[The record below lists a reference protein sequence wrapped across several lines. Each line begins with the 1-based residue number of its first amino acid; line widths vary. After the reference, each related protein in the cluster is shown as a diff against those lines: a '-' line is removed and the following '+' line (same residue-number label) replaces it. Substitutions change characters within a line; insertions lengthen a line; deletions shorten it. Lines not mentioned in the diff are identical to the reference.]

1 MIGVSRET
9 YEKVSKKEKKLLI
22 LAPLCGTIIAYQ
34 IIMEVIMGK
43 IIAFSNQK
51 GGIGKT
57 TSAVNIAASVAHLGK
72 KVLLCDLDPQGNAT
86 SGVGI
91 SKKTENTVYEALV
104 GRISPEE
111 AVTKTEFDNLWC
123 IPSNINLAGAEFEFV
138 DIENREYRLK
148 NVLTPLKEEFDY
160 IFIDC
165 PPSLGILTMNALA
178 TADGV
183 IVPMTCE
190 YYALEGLSQL
200 MISIRQTKKFYNP
213 ALEITGIL
221 ITMFDKR
228 LNLTKQVLEQLE
240 RYYDDKIF
248 KTKVIRNVRL
258 SEAPSHGL
266 PVYYYDPHSKGAELY
281 INLAKEVID
290 RT

>member
-1 MIGVSRET
+1 M
-9 YEKVSKKEKKLLI
+9 
-22 LAPLCGTIIAYQ
+22 A
-34 IIMEVIMGK
+34 K

-104 GRISPEE
+104 GKILPNE
-111 AVTKTEFDNLWC
+111 AIIKTEFDNLWC
-123 IPSNINLAGAEFEFV
+123 MPSNINLAGAEFEFV

-148 NVLTPLKEEFDY
+148 NVLQAVREDYDY
-160 IFIDC
+160 IFVDC

-178 TADGV
+178 SADGV

-240 RYYDDKIF
+240 RYYKDKIF
-248 KTKVIRNVRL
+248 DTKVIRNVRL

-266 PVYYYDPHSKGAELY
+266 PVIYYDKSSKGAELY
-281 INLAKEVID
+281 LNLAKEVIS

>member
-1 MIGVSRET
+1 
-9 YEKVSKKEKKLLI
+9 
-22 LAPLCGTIIAYQ
+22 
-34 IIMEVIMGK
+34 MEVEMAK

-57 TSAVNIAASVAHLGK
+57 TSAVNIAASVASLGK

-91 SKKTENTVYEALV
+91 SKKSENTVYEALV
-104 GRISPEE
+104 GRITPQE
-111 AVTKTEFDNLWC
+111 AVTETEFKNLWC

-148 NVLTPLKEEFDY
+148 NVLQPIREDFDY
-160 IFIDC
+160 IFVDC

-178 TADGV
+178 ASDGV

-221 ITMFDKR
+221 ITMYDKR
-228 LNLTKQVLEQLE
+228 LNLTKQVMEQLE
-240 RYYDDKIF
+240 KYYSDKIF

-266 PVYYYDPHSKGAELY
+266 PILYYDPHSKGAELY
-281 INLAKEVID
+281 LDLAKELVKRI
-290 RT
+290 

>member
-1 MIGVSRET
+1 M
-9 YEKVSKKEKKLLI
+9 
-22 LAPLCGTIIAYQ
+22 A
-34 IIMEVIMGK
+34 K

-57 TSAVNIAASVAHLGK
+57 TSAVNVAASVAHLGK

-91 SKKTENTVYEALV
+91 SKKNENTIYEALV
-104 GRISPEE
+104 GKISAQD
-111 AVTKTEFDNLWC
+111 AVHETEFENLWC
-123 IPSNINLAGAEFEFV
+123 IPSNINLAGADFEFV

-148 NVLTPLKEEFDY
+148 NVLTAIRENFDY
-160 IFIDC
+160 IFVDC

-178 TADGV
+178 ASDGV

-213 ALEITGIL
+213 SLEITGIL
-221 ITMFDKR
+221 ITMYDKR

-240 RYYDDKIF
+240 RYYGDKIF
-248 KTKVIRNVRL
+248 DTKIIRNVRL

-266 PVYYYDPHSKGAELY
+266 PVLYYDDHSKGADLY
-281 INLAKEVID
+281 LNLAKEVIK

>member
-1 MIGVSRET
+1 MS
-9 YEKVSKKEKKLLI
+9 
-22 LAPLCGTIIAYQ
+22 
-34 IIMEVIMGK
+34 K

-57 TSAVNIAASVAHLGK
+57 TSAVNIAACVAHLGK

-91 SKKTENTVYEALV
+91 SKKCENTIYEALV
-104 GRISPEE
+104 GRVEPQE
-111 AVTKTEFDNLWC
+111 AVIKTEFDNLWC
-123 IPSNINLAGAEFEFV
+123 MPSNISLAGAEFEFV
-138 DIENREYRLK
+138 DIENREFRLK
-148 NVLTPLKEEFDY
+148 GVLDAIRDEFDY

-165 PPSLGILTMNALA
+165 PPSLGILTLNALA

-213 ALEITGIL
+213 ALEITGL
-221 ITMFDKR
+221 LLTMYNKR
-228 LNLTKQVLEQLE
+228 LLLTAQVEGELQK
-240 RYYDDKIF
+240 YYADKLF
-248 KTKVIRNVRL
+248 KTTISRSVKL
-258 SEAPSHGL
+258 AEAPGFGR
-266 PVYYYDPHSKGAELY
+266 PICYFDPYGKGSLEYRDVVKEL
-281 INLAKEVID
+281 LLRV
-290 RT
+290 